1 MVNVFLFQMQYLI
14 RILVV
19 ALVVAGAMAWR
30 GNKVY
35 REPERTQ
42 VEHHHKMPP
51 FLKNVSDDA
60 RWEFYEIIRDLSTSM
75 NDKMKKIEEWA
86 KKQGVEK
93 QVQDWFKKIEA
104 FWDDINKNTTKVLSE
119 LPSVYPKV
127 YEIMSDMS
135 LTPRELYAKIRAL
148 KLDRTVARSLHAVAM
163 AVIHSGGQDP
173 YLSMNAEVFLEK
185 LTGGKVRRHVSRHRF
200 RN

>member
-1 MVNVFLFQMQYLI
+1 MQYLA

-19 ALVVAGAMAWR
+19 AIVVAGAMAWR

-35 REPERTQ
+35 REPERSQ
-42 VEHHHKMPP
+42 LEHHHKMPP

-75 NDKMKKIEEWA
+75 NEKMKKIEAWA
-86 KKQGVEK
+86 QKQGVEASCFIIK
-93 QVQDWFKKIEA
+93 PTKITEKEVQDWFKKIGV
-104 FWDDINKNTTKVLSE
+104 FWDEINKNTTKVLSE

-173 YLSMNAEVFLEK
+173 YLSMNAE
-185 LTGGKVRRHVSRHRF
+185 
-200 RN
+200 N